1 MPMLINNR
9 STRKAILL
17 KINNT
22 PVCQHSLDKIDS
34 TFVYFLAEQQQQQ
47 QGFEHQDPS
56 AHGFA
61 QNVQYQTIP
70 QYGTSN

>member
-9 STRKAILL
+9 STRKAVLL

-22 PVCQHSLDKIDS
+22 PVFEPSFDKIDS
-34 TFVYFLAEQQQQQ
+34 TFVYFLAEQQQQ